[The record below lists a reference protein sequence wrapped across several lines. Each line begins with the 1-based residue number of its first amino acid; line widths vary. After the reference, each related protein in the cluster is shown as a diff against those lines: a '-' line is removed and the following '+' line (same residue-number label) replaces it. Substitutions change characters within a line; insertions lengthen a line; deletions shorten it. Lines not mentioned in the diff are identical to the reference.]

1 LSASLALHGWPC
13 YGITMPNAPNPAGLS
28 APDALLR
35 LWILAEV
42 ALASLNAW
50 LGWKMR
56 DWPADLPA
64 PQPLRAVEI
73 AESMVLFVL
82 VPAAVVVWMRWRA
95 ARDRPLAGLAIFYG
109 LASAAS
115 FAAWAQAD
123 NAGMVQALHF
133 VDAAISLAGTAPAIR
148 ALRLR

>member
-1 LSASLALHGWPC
+1 
-13 YGITMPNAPNPAGLS
+13 MPNAPSPAGLS

-42 ALASLNAW
+42 AMAGLYGW

-56 DWPADLPA
+56 DWPSDLPA

-73 AESMVLFVL
+73 TEFLVLFAFM
-82 VPAAVVVWMRWRA
+82 PAAVVVWMRWRA
-95 ARDRPLAGLAIFYG
+95 ARDQPLAGLAIFYG

-123 NAGMVQALHF
+123 NAGMVQALHV